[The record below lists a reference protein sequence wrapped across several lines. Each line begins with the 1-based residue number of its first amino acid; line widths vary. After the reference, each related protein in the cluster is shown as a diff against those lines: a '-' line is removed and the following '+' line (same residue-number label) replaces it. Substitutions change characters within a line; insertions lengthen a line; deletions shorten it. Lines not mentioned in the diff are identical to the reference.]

1 MTKQSANDLPVDE
14 DRKRHFTTL
23 ISLSDQFGNSITSA
37 FAKNIAEGKKF
48 DDVLK
53 SVRRSLVETGL
64 KMALAPLQIGL
75 SQGMKSLS
83 TGLMGTG
90 SSGEGS
96 GGLLDG
102 LVKGLGSIFGSMF
115 GGGGNAPA
123 AGAPVPGFA
132 NGGVFSR
139 GQVMPF
145 AQGGVVSAPSYF
157 PLGRGLGVMGEKG
170 AEAVMPLAR
179 GPDGRLGVRSGGGGR
194 PDVGDGE
201 CLDAGCGKFPP
212 LRSAGLG
219 GARPRGGARPTR
231 HVARQLSLAIIAAIS
246 SFSSRRRRLS
256 CSSSSSDP
264 GRGRFRAGEY
274 PGRDRDIFRA
284 AARNGRRSR

>member
-1 MTKQSANDLPVDE
+1 VSNKTLTNTPTEFTK
-14 DRKRHFTTL
+14 DRERHLGTL
-23 ISLSDQFGNSITSA
+23 VGLSDQFGNSLTTA

-75 SQGMKSLS
+75 SQSMKSLS
-83 TGLMGTG
+83 TGLMGAG

-102 LVKGLGSIFGSMF
+102 LVKGLGSIVGSMF

-123 AGAPVPGFA
+123 AGPPVPGFA

-145 AQGGVVSAPSYF
+145 AQGGVVSSPSYF

-194 PDVGDGE
+194 PMSVTVNVSTP
-201 CLDAGCGKFPP
+201 DAESFR
-212 LRSAGLG
+212 RSEAQVSAAL
-219 GARPRGGARPTR
+219 ARA
-231 HVARQLSLAIIAAIS
+231 VARGQ
-246 SFSSRRRRLS
+246 
-256 CSSSSSDP
+256 
-264 GRGRFRAGEY
+264 RGM
-274 PGRDRDIFRA
+274 
-284 AARNGRRSR
+284 